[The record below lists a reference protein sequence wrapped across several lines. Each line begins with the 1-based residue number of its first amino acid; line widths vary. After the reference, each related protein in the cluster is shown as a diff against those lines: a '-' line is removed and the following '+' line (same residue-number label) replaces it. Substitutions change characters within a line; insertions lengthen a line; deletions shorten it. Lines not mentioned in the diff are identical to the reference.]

1 MILIRFAA
9 VMVLIAVAVTS
20 AIPQGWMPAT
30 TADGRMLLVLCTS
43 DGVVETWVD
52 LNEDEPDHQD
62 SDERMPCPY
71 AGLTDVTPSMT
82 FDGPF
87 PLTFPAQARWARAE
101 FTHRS
106 AGFHWRYDARGPPAL
121 S

>member
-82 FDGPF
+82 FEGPF

-106 AGFHWRYDARGPPAL
+106 AGFHSRYDARGPPAL

>member
-1 MILIRFAA
+1 MAL
-9 VMVLIAVAVTS
+9 LAVALTS

-30 TADGRMLLVLCTS
+30 SDDGRILLVLCTA
-43 DGVVETWVD
+43 DGAVETWVD
-52 LNEDEPDHQD
+52 LNEGDPDHHD
-62 SDERMPCPY
+62 SDERMSCPF
-71 AGLTDVTPSMT
+71 AGTSESALELA
-82 FDGPF
+82 FAGPF
-87 PLTFPAQARWARAE
+87 PLTFPLQARWAHDE